1 MRSREGNDDAVDAGG
16 ARRRRSPSRPAVEDR
31 PASPTRI
38 STASGFEALYRAERS
53 SILAVA
59 AALVGDWGVA
69 EDVVQESFAE
79 AYLQWKTVGR
89 FERPGAWVRRV
100 AINKAISRL
109 RRRGVETR
117 VLGRVGLGAQATTD
131 APVADAELW
140 ETVRGL
146 PRRQAQVVALTYIM
160 DLTMTEVADVLGCSE
175 GSVKTHLHRAR
186 ERLAREMPDRRTPG
200 PGVQATQ
207 AGPGVQ
213 ATQAGP
219 DRLDGSTDA

>member
-1 MRSREGNDDAVDAGG
+1 MRSREGNDDAVDARG
-16 ARRRRSPSRPAVEDR
+16 APRRAAPSRPPVGGR
-31 PASPTRI
+31 PAPPARI
-38 STASGFEALYRAERS
+38 ATASGFEALYRAERT

-89 FERPGAWVRRV
+89 FDRPGAWVRRV

-131 APVADAELW
+131 APADAELW

-186 ERLAREMPDRRTPG
+186 ERLAREMPDRRGPG
-200 PGVQATQ
+200 LGVQATQ
-207 AGPGVQ
+207 AGPGS
-213 ATQAGP
+213 AEA
-219 DRLDGSTDA
+219 